1 MLKRKPKRNE
11 EPTMT
16 TTNNDDDDDDNDNDS
31 TSPLSK
37 RARRAFTPGAY
48 PTHVFLQVSASD
60 QRSQALLR
68 RTFRDLSR
76 ISVAWTSPLL
86 ATLHV
91 SLCRS
96 APVELQYGATL
107 ESELRRAVQ
116 LPRRDESL
124 VVAAN
129 AVKLLSSE
137 DFERTFLAL
146 LLDRDSHAGRRVLE
160 WIATVDRVFAQ
171 FGLRPYH
178 ESPLPHVSIAS
189 VGESIAA
196 LKCAC
201 DEPTDACCALQE
213 AKADEFSLNDAI
225 EFRIDALVVQ
235 SGALRVEIK

>member
-1 MLKRKPKRNE
+1 MSDAA
-11 EPTMT
+11 
-16 TTNNDDDDDDNDNDS
+16 NDDEADADDADS
-31 TSPLSK
+31 PALIVK
-37 RARRAFTPGAY
+37 RTRRAFTPGAY
-48 PTHVFLQVSASD
+48 PTHVFLQVSAVD

-68 RTFRDLSR
+68 RTFRDFGR
-76 ISVAWTSPLL
+76 IGVVAWTSPLL

-107 ESELRRAVQ
+107 ESELRRAVHVS
-116 LPRRDESL
+116 PRDEPT
-124 VVAAN
+124 VVAAS

-146 LLDRDSHAGRRVLE
+146 LLDRDSAAGRRVLA
-160 WIATVDRVFAQ
+160 WIAAVDRVFAQ

-196 LKCAC
+196 LQCAC
-201 DEPTDACCALQE
+201 DEPSDECCALQE
-213 AKADEFSLNDAI
+213 ARHDEFLLSDAI
-225 EFRIDALVVQ
+225 EFRVDALVVQ
-235 SGALRVEIK
+235 SGSLRVEVK